1 MYLELLEE
9 ITSINKVK
17 SQCFYR
23 SKIKKKKKIEVSD
36 EETDKRASELAEKYK
51 MKKDEF
57 VEAFGGIEF
66 IKYDLEMN
74 KVIDLLKEENK

>member
-1 MYLELLEE
+1 M
-9 ITSINKVK
+9 
-17 SQCFYR
+17 R
-23 SKIKKKKKIEVSD
+23 KKISD
-36 EETDKRASELAEKYK
+36 EEADKRASELAEKYK

>member
-1 MYLELLEE
+1 
-9 ITSINKVK
+9 
-17 SQCFYR
+17 
-23 SKIKKKKKIEVSD
+23 
-36 EETDKRASELAEKYK
+36 
-51 MKKDEF
+51 MKKGEF